1 MKSLLSGL
9 LHVFKVNIFTL
20 VFGEDLFLLPS
31 GVHIAGRTL
40 AALLRSAALLVG
52 VLAKSLLLCTSVVAV
67 GVVVEAD
74 SEKGENKTENTPKS
88 DGKEH
93 DEADN
98 KGKKTSESI
107 EHTAKVYGWII
118 EERAIFV
125 RDRPRYTEYSVLA
138 SQNAPLFAWKKLH
151 DALMSE

>member
-1 MKSLLSGL
+1 MWNGARISAHLWVKSLLSGL

-107 EHTAKVYGWII
+107 EHTAKVYG
-118 EERAIFV
+118 
-125 RDRPRYTEYSVLA
+125 
-138 SQNAPLFAWKKLH
+138 
-151 DALMSE
+151 

>member
-1 MKSLLSGL
+1 MKSLSSAL
-9 LHVFKVNIFTL
+9 LHVFKIDVFTL

-74 SEKGENKTENTPKS
+74 SEKGENEVENTPEN
-88 DGKEH
+88 DGKE
-93 DEADN
+93 DNEAYN
-98 KGKKTSESI
+98 EGKKTSESI
-107 EHTAKVYGWII
+107 DHTAKVYG
-118 EERAIFV
+118 
-125 RDRPRYTEYSVLA
+125 
-138 SQNAPLFAWKKLH
+138 
-151 DALMSE
+151 